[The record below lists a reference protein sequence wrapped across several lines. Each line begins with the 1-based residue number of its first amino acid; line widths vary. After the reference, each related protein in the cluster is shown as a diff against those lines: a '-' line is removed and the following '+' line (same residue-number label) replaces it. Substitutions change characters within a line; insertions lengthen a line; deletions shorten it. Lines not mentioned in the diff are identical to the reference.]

1 MALLIAIGSL
11 TAGVIIGV
19 VATYRF
25 SNTSPVKVRQLEQ
38 QIEDLQQTHKA
49 YRENVSNHFSTTAEL
64 VQQMTESYKDVYRHL
79 ASGAQTLCD
88 HEVADKMLPAGERD
102 KLFQEEEGKS
112 TMAQV
117 QEDAPGNNAEG
128 QQPEAPRDYADRESG
143 GGTLSEDYGLGKS
156 EAATDSNT
164 AATAEPAQTTQNGSA
179 HTDPG
184 KRDSAADGQSS
195 TNDSGNDDDV
205 TGRDGSAHA
214 STDWQPTP
222 DTGDRAQEEDPLA
235 PYRKPETGDTADDRA
250 EEATADE
257 DVSQNTRDEDHERSQ
272 KG

>member
-49 YRENVSNHFSTTAEL
+49 YRENVSDHFSTTAEL

-102 KLFQEEEGKS
+102 KLFQEEES
-112 TMAQV
+112 ENTATR
-117 QEDAPGNNAEG
+117 EEAPTNNPEEG
-128 QQPEAPRDYADRESG
+128 QPEAPRDYADRESG
-143 GGTLSEDYGLGKS
+143 GGALSEDYGLGKS
-156 EAATDSNT
+156 EAATDSDT
-164 AATAEPAQTTQNGSA
+164 AATAESAQT
-179 HTDPG
+179 DPD
-184 KRDSAADGQSS
+184 KRDSAADEQSS
-195 TNDSGNDDDV
+195 TNDSGNDDGV
-205 TGRDGSAHA
+205 TDKNEAAHSSA
-214 STDWQPTP
+214 DWQPTA
-222 DTGDRAQEEDPLA
+222 DAGDSPREEDPLA
-235 PYRKPETGDTADDRA
+235 PYRKPETGNATADDKTDK
-250 EEATADE
+250 ATADE
-257 DVSQNTRDEDHERSQ
+257 DVNNSTRDEEHERSQ